1 MAKKYVGSITLAA
14 FMEIVKT
21 ELGKKMDLR
30 DVLSTLEN
38 YDASTDADKL
48 VAASAIKAL
57 KDQVNTIVAG
67 DGKVNDSD
75 KLDGYDSSDFVLKAD
90 LLADTSAFDNA
101 DNQTATDK
109 AISAKLAYQIISL
122 IKAIDADGDGKAD
135 VAANAE
141 QLGGKAPGYY
151 ATASNGDGKADMAAD
166 SEMLGGQ
173 TPDYYA
179 KASDITGVVKVGEDG
194 KVPSD
199 VLPSYVDD
207 VIEGYLDTVNNGD
220 GTSTLTFYEDEAKAT
235 AITGERGKI
244 YVDLGS
250 ANSQCYRWSGST
262 YVKVSDNDMVEITD
276 EEVTQMWNDALAAAV
291 YE

>member
-1 MAKKYVGSITLAA
+1 MAKKYVGSITLSA
-14 FMEIVKT
+14 FMEIIKN

-30 DVLSTLEN
+30 EVLSTLEN
-38 YDASTDADKL
+38 YNAENDADKL
-48 VAASAIKAL
+48 VAASAIEAIKT
-57 KDQVNTIVAG
+57 QIETITG
-67 DGKVNDSD
+67 EGGKVNDSD
-75 KLDGYDSSDFVLKAD
+75 KLDGHDSTEFVLKD
-90 LLADTSAFDNA
+90 ELLADVSAFDTVE
-101 DNQTATDK
+101 NQTATDK
-109 AISAKLAYQIISL
+109 GITAQLAYQIISL

-141 QLGGKAPGYY
+141 QLDGKAPGYY
-151 ATASNGDGKADMAAD
+151 ATATNGDGKADTAAD
-166 SEMLGGQ
+166 AEKLGGQ

-207 VIEGYLDTVNNGD
+207 VIEGYLDTVDNGD
-220 GTSTLTFYEDEAKAT
+220 GTFTLTFYEDEAKAT

-244 YVDLGS
+244 YVDLSS
-250 ANSQCYRWSGST
+250 ANNQCYRWSGST
-262 YVKVSDNDMVEITD
+262 YAEVSSNDMVEITD
-276 EEVTQMWNDALAAAV
+276 QEVQDLWDAALASAV